1 MRELSLDMVVPYENL
16 DRVYSSKFFKYDKKY
31 IEQSKQE
38 FGFRYIPHVKESHY
52 EAASY
57 EDGKVVYKPVK
68 ENETEVHRIT
78 VYPCVKDRPT
88 AKGYEAPIVDVFEK
102 TGLKPDNFEEMCGFP
117 RSGDTNHFIVWVT
130 APVGCLKKYCLKLS
144 DIVKNTGELQKLKD
158 KGLRVVWMKWDD
170 IIQDYRG
177 VRFERGE
184 DGELHELDDF
194 QQALG
199 NKLDAIVFQI
209 IDPWNAKLE
218 EGNEAGYYKFKE

>member
-1 MRELSLDMVVPYENL
+1 MKELSLDMVVPYENIN
-16 DRVYSSKFFKYDKKY
+16 RVYSSKFFKYDKKY
-31 IEQSKQE
+31 VEQSQRE
-38 FGFRYIPHVKESHY
+38 FGFRYISHGKESHY

-78 VYPCVKDRPT
+78 VYRCVKERAT

-102 TGLKPDNFEEMCGFP
+102 TGLRPDNFEEMCGFP
-117 RSGDTNHFIVWVT
+117 RSGDTKHFIVWVT
-130 APVGCLKKYCLKLS
+130 APVGCLKKYCLRLS
-144 DIVKNTGELQKLKD
+144 DIVKNTEELQRLKD

-170 IIQDYRG
+170 TIQDYKG

-194 QQALG
+194 QQAVG

-209 IDPWNAKLE
+209 IDPWNAIME
-218 EGNEAGYYKFKE
+218 EGNEAGYYRFKE

>member
-52 EAASY
+52 EEATF
-57 EDGKVVYKPVK
+57 ENGKTVYKPVK
-68 ENETEVHRIT
+68 ENETEVHKIT
-78 VYPCVKDRPT
+78 VYPCVTERAT
-88 AKGYEAPIVDVFEK
+88 AKGYEAPVVDVFEK
-102 TGLKPDNFEEMCGFP
+102 TGLRPDNFEEMCGFP
-117 RSGDTNHFIVWVT
+117 RSGDTEHFIVWVT
-130 APVGCLKKYCLKLS
+130 APVGCLKKYPLKLS
-144 DIVKNTGELQKLKD
+144 DIVKNTEELQKLKD

-170 IIQDYRG
+170 IIQNYKG

-199 NKLDAIVFQI
+199 NKLDAIVFEI
-209 IDPWNAKLE
+209 ADPWNAIME
-218 EGNEAGYYKFKE
+218 EGNEAGYRKFKE

>member
-1 MRELSLDMVVPYENL
+1 MKELSLDIVVPYENL
-16 DRVYSSKFFKYDKKY
+16 DRVYKAKFFKYEKKY
-31 IEQSKQE
+31 IEESQKE

-52 EAASY
+52 TAASY

-88 AKGYEAPIVDVFEK
+88 AKGYDAPIVDVFEK

-117 RSGDTNHFIVWVT
+117 RSGDTKHFIVWVT
-130 APVGCLKKYCLKLS
+130 ATYGCLKKYPLKLS
-144 DIVKNTGELQKLKD
+144 DIVKNTEELQKLKD

-170 IIQDYRG
+170 IIQDYKG
-177 VRFERGE
+177 VRFERDEEGN
-184 DGELHELDDF
+184 LQQLDDF
-194 QQALG
+194 QQAVG

-209 IDPWNAKLE
+209 IDPWNAIME
-218 EGNEAGYYKFKE
+218 EGNEAGYYRFKE

>member
-1 MRELSLDMVVPYENL
+1 M
-16 DRVYSSKFFKYDKKY
+16 
-31 IEQSKQE
+31 
-38 FGFRYIPHVKESHY
+38 KESHY

-130 APVGCLKKYCLKLS
+130 APYGCFKKYPLKLS
-144 DIVKNTGELQKLKD
+144 DIVKNTEELQKLKD

-170 IIQDYRG
+170 IIQDYKG

-194 QQALG
+194 QQAVG

-209 IDPWNAKLE
+209 IDPWNAILE

>member
-52 EAASY
+52 EEATF
-57 EDGKVVYKPVK
+57 ENGKVVYKPAK
-68 ENETEVHRIT
+68 ENETEVHKIT
-78 VYPCVKDRPT
+78 VYPCVTERAT

-170 IIQDYRG
+170 IIQDYKG

-194 QQALG
+194 QQAVG

-209 IDPWNAKLE
+209 IDPWNAILE
-218 EGNEAGYYKFKE
+218 EGNEAGYRKFKE

>member
-117 RSGDTNHFIVWVT
+117 RSGDTKHFAVWVT

-170 IIQDYRG
+170 IIQDYKG

-209 IDPWNAKLE
+209 VDPWNAKLE

>member
-16 DRVYSSKFFKYDKKY
+16 NRVYSSKFFKYDKKY

-52 EAASY
+52 EEASY

-78 VYPCVKDRPT
+78 VYPCVTERAT

-130 APVGCLKKYCLKLS
+130 APYGCLKKYPLKLS
-144 DIVKNTGELQKLKD
+144 DIVKNTEELQKLKD

-170 IIQDYRG
+170 IIQDYKG

-194 QQALG
+194 QQAVG

-209 IDPWNAKLE
+209 IDPWNAILE

>member
-1 MRELSLDMVVPYENL
+1 MKELSLDIVVPYENL

-31 IEQSKQE
+31 VEQSQKE
-38 FGFRYIPHVKESHY
+38 FGFRYISHVKESHY

-78 VYPCVKDRPT
+78 VYPCVKERAT

-102 TGLKPDNFEEMCGFP
+102 TGLRPDNFEEMCGFP
-117 RSGDTNHFIVWVT
+117 RSGDTKHFIVWVT
-130 APVGCLKKYCLKLS
+130 APVGCLKKYCLRLS
-144 DIVKNTGELQKLKD
+144 DIVKNTEELQRLKD

-170 IIQDYRG
+170 TIQDYKG

-194 QQALG
+194 QQAVG

-209 IDPWNAKLE
+209 IDPWNAIME
-218 EGNEAGYYKFKE
+218 EGNEAGYYRFKE

>member
-88 AKGYEAPIVDVFEK
+88 AKGYEAPVVDVFEK
-102 TGLKPDNFEEMCGFP
+102 TGLRPDNFEEMCGFP

-144 DIVKNTGELQKLKD
+144 DIVKNTEELQRLKD
-158 KGLRVVWMKWDD
+158 KGFRVVWMKWDD
-170 IIQDYRG
+170 IIQNYKG

-199 NKLDAIVFQI
+199 NKLDAIVFEI
-209 IDPWNAKLE
+209 ADPWNAIME
-218 EGNEAGYYKFKE
+218 EGNEAGYRKFKE

>member
-1 MRELSLDMVVPYENL
+1 MTELRLEIEVPYENL

-52 EAASY
+52 EEAAF
-57 EDGKVVYKPVK
+57 ENGKTVYKPVK

-78 VYPCVKDRPT
+78 VYPCVTERAT

-102 TGLKPDNFEEMCGFP
+102 TGLRPDNFEEMCGFP

-144 DIVKNTGELQKLKD
+144 DIVKNTEELQKLKD

-170 IIQDYRG
+170 IIQDYKG

-194 QQALG
+194 QQAVG

-209 IDPWNAKLE
+209 IDPWNAIME
-218 EGNEAGYYKFKE
+218 EGNEAGYRKFKE